1 MMKWQLS
8 TMASR
13 LKISSIV
20 LPHAYT
26 LNAKLY
32 YMILYLNT
40 TDGKGPT
47 GGWYYDIYYG
57 ESPEV
62 RHFDISQLVQL
73 FRIWKTTTFGETD
86 LVAHQNT
93 KLFNGTIDLIL
104 CKWYWWQQRPEGMT
118 GAKLYFSF
126 VVYLSLTNY
135 LATISRNCFLKWVWK
150 LTQKHTLSKPNG
162 TLNHSQIPTHKS
174 GI

>member
-1 MMKWQLS
+1 MKWQLS
-8 TMASR
+8 MMASR
-13 LKISSIV
+13 LKTSRIF

-32 YMILYLNT
+32 YMNYMILYLNT
-40 TDGKGPT
+40 TDGKGPS
-47 GGWYYDIYYG
+47 GWYYDIYYG

-118 GAKLYFSF
+118 GVKLYFSF
-126 VVYLSLTNY
+126 CSVPNLD
-135 LATISRNCFLKWVWK
+135 K
-150 LTQKHTLSKPNG
+150 LTRNNFTQLFFEMGLKIHTKAYTFQAKWYLEPLADSNP
-162 TLNHSQIPTHKS
+162 
-174 GI
+174 